1 MFLQRYKIDST
12 KGAFTLC
19 RQRLRPKIIFF
30 INFTDSRIL
39 FHKRNKMA
47 KKVIKVLFIVL
58 ATLLLLLIIVPY
70 AFRGAI
76 VERIKHEVNE
86 QVDARV
92 DFGKTRLSFIRNF
105 PDITLSI
112 HDILIVNEAPFE
124 GETLAD
130 IGRLQITIDLRS
142 LLGGDGYEIKR
153 IRLDKPDLMLRY
165 LKDGSANWDIIPPS
179 EPKEE
184 TEVTEDFDFQLSLR
198 RVDIRNGKVSYHDD
212 AFLTYID
219 VDGLSGRFSGDL
231 TMDVT
236 NIATRNTHIESFSLR
251 YDRFPVLSNVAARI
265 VAEMEM
271 DMRDWTFTFRENELL
286 LNALPIGFDGVIGL
300 PGGGGTM
307 MDFSFTAARSDFGA
321 FLSLIPALYADD
333 FASLQTAGS
342 LALHG
347 SVNGLLKGE
356 SIPGFELALNID
368 DGMFSYPDLPAALSD
383 VFVDARIVN
392 TGNNADAVRVDVP
405 VFRMNLAGNPVDA
418 RFAMRTPVSDPWI
431 DLAING
437 KLDLSD
443 IATFVPLEEGMLLEG
458 LLESNMEA
466 RGHLSAIETGNYQN
480 FHATGTFLANNVAV
494 ESAILPAR
502 FELHQMQARI
512 SPRHITIGRFQAR
525 MGDSDLSATG
535 QIDNMLSYWFDDDL
549 LRGRFTVESGL
560 IHVNQLMAAIPEA
573 EETDEPMTLSVIP
586 VPANIDFRLQ
596 ARIQRLVFG
605 DMDIRDIRGNLQIV
619 DEQAGLQDLSMGFL
633 GGRLAMSGYY
643 DTRGELPD
651 TRFVLDFSNFD
662 IAEAFG
668 TLNTVGVLAPVAEY
682 ASGRISG
689 GITINATLDES
700 LRPVLETLAGSGRLS
715 SSAIKIEN
723 YPSLVRLAERLRMDN
738 FRSFDVRNVALRF
751 SFADG
756 KVDTDP
762 FNIRFGESSARISG
776 STWFDQRIDYSMR
789 MDIPWAQ
796 FGTQATEVL
805 DGLIAQAAGRG
816 IKVDPGDK
824 VQIDVHI
831 GGTVTNPELSVG
843 MPGTVDAVLDRL
855 KDQAERL
862 VRDVEDR
869 IRDEVDSVVR
879 QAEDEIM
886 EKIEDTR
893 EQLREDLE
901 ARAQQVVDEAE
912 RRAASIRREAARSAE
927 RVRQEAREQADR
939 LLEEASGP
947 VAVAAARRAGQ
958 ALVSEADRR
967 ANQIENEADQ
977 RADQIIDEANAR
989 ADRIRRGEE

>member
-1 MFLQRYKIDST
+1 MVKKKLIVVS
-12 KGAFTLC
+12 
-19 RQRLRPKIIFF
+19 
-30 INFTDSRIL
+30 L
-39 FHKRNKMA
+39 F
-47 KKVIKVLFIVL
+47 L
-58 ATLLLLLIIVPY
+58 ATLLLLLIILPF

-86 QVDARV
+86 QVDAHV
-92 DFGKTRLSFIRNF
+92 DFGKTRLSLIRNF

-112 HDILIVNEAPFE
+112 HDILIVNEAPFA

-142 LLGGDGYEIKR
+142 LFGGDGYEIKR
-153 IRLDKPDLMLRY
+153 IRLDDPDLMLRY

-179 EPKEE
+179 EPKED
-184 TEVTEDFDFQLSLR
+184 TDDTEDFDFRLSLR
-198 RVDIRNGKVSYHDD
+198 RVDILNGNVSYYDD

-219 VDGLSGRFSGDL
+219 VNGLSGRLSGDL

-236 NIATRNTHIESFSLR
+236 NISTRNTRIESFSLR
-251 YDRFPVLSNVAARI
+251 YDRFPVLSNVTAGV

-300 PGGGGTM
+300 PEGGGTM
-307 MDFSFTAARSDFGA
+307 MDFSFSAARSDFAA

-342 LALHG
+342 LALYG

-356 SIPGFELALNID
+356 SIPGFELALSVD
-368 DGMFSYPDLPAALSD
+368 DGMFRYPDLPAALSD
-383 VFVDARIVN
+383 VFVEARIQN
-392 TGNNADAVRVDVP
+392 TGNNADAVRVDIP
-405 VFRMNLAGNPVDA
+405 VFRMSMAGNPVDA
-418 RFAMRTPVSDPWI
+418 RFAMRSPISNPWI
-431 DLAING
+431 DLALNG
-437 KLDLSD
+437 RLDLSD

-466 RGHLSAIETGNYQN
+466 RGHLSAIEAGDFRN
-480 FHATGTFLANNVAV
+480 FHATGTFMANNVAV
-494 ESAILPAR
+494 ESTMLPDR
-502 FELHQMQARI
+502 FELNQMHARI
-512 SPRHITIGRFQAR
+512 SPQQLTIGRFQAR
-525 MGDSDLSATG
+525 MGDSDLSASG

-549 LRGRFTVESGL
+549 LRGRFTVESGF
-560 IHVNQLMAAIPEA
+560 IHVNQLMAAMPEA

-596 ARIQRLVFG
+596 TRIQRMVFG
-605 DMDIRDIRGNLQIV
+605 DMDIRDIRGNLHVV
-619 DEQAGLQDLSMGFL
+619 DEQARLQDLSMGFL
-633 GGRLAMSGYY
+633 GGRLAMSGHY
-643 DTRGELPD
+643 DTRGDLPD
-651 TRFVLDFSNFD
+651 TRFVLDFSNFE

-689 GITINATLDES
+689 GIILNATLDES
-700 LRPVLETLAGSGRLS
+700 LQPVLETLTGSGRLS

-756 KVDTDP
+756 KVDTEP
-762 FNIRFGESSARISG
+762 FNIRFGESSATISG
-776 STWFDQRIDYSMR
+776 STWFDQRVDYGMR
-789 MDIPWAQ
+789 LDIPWTQ
-796 FGTQATEVL
+796 FGTQANEVL

-816 IKVDPGDK
+816 IEVDRGDK

-831 GGTVTNPELSVG
+831 GGTVTNPVLSVG

-855 KDQAERL
+855 KDQVERL

-869 IRDEVDSVVR
+869 VRDEVDSVR
-879 QAEDEIM
+879 REAEEQII
-886 EKIEDTR
+886 ERIEDTR
-893 EQLREDLE
+893 EQVREELE
-901 ARAQQVVDEAE
+901 ARAQQVIDEAE

-939 LLEEASGP
+939 LVEEASGP

-958 ALVSEADRR
+958 ALISEADRR
-967 ANQIENEADQ
+967 ADQIEREADQ
-977 RADQIIDEANAR
+977 RADHIIDEANTR